1 MVLLEC
7 LMVVIME
14 WLLVVIMGCLVV
26 NLIKKIINDEVSDY
40 LIHNISGDDYHLRLL
55 CNTLINKALKPL
67 CQSIPKERVHCIFL
81 VMEKETPTPLP
92 HSIMERPKNINEKQR
107 KIFTNPS

>member
-1 MVLLEC
+1 
-7 LMVVIME
+7 ME

-67 CQSIPKERVHCIFL
+67 CKMIPKEP
-81 VMEKETPTPLP
+81 MMNGGD
-92 HSIMERPKNINEKQR
+92 SGMMNGGGYGMMNGGG
-107 KIFTNPS
+107 NGMMG

>member
-26 NLIKKIINDEVSDY
+26 NLIKKILNDEVSDY

-67 CQSIPKERVHCIFL
+67 CKMIPKEPG
-81 VMEKETPTPLP
+81 MMNGGD
-92 HSIMERPKNINEKQR
+92 SGMMNGGGYGMMNGGG
-107 KIFTNPS
+107 NGMMG